1 MKEMLESR
9 EFKELASKRNKI
21 VTVLTLIQLIMYFGF
36 ILVLAFKK
44 DILSQK
50 LSEGITVGIPV
61 GIAVIVISWLLTGVY
76 VYWAN
81 TYYDRAVEE
90 IKNKLR
96 R

>member
-21 VTVLTLIQLIMYFGF
+21 VAVLTLIQLIMYFGF

-81 TYYDRAVEE
+81 TYYDRAVDE

>member
-21 VTVLTLIQLIMYFGF
+21 VAVLTLIQLIMYFGF